1 MISSYQNFG
10 LAQQM
15 TSNIMALYPPTSNR
29 SPKSSMVT
37 KQNLGLSISNYNNMI
52 HQIQANSKSGEMGN
66 LMGGIEDDGI
76 ISKNKDSHA

>member
-1 MISSYQNFG
+1 
-10 LAQQM
+10 
-15 TSNIMALYPPTSNR
+15 
-29 SPKSSMVT
+29 MVT